1 MPVHCYRGSNH
12 LISHSASADDFD
24 CRPRNWVAC
33 ESPISSYTREATT
46 IGIGRNI
53 CGVCYQTKTYRKF
66 RNSG

>member
-1 MPVHCYRGSNH
+1 VFAEAQGETDGENQP
-12 LISHSASADDFD
+12 DDFD

-53 CGVCYQTKTYRKF
+53 CGVCD
-66 RNSG
+66 